1 MSYLLRRNNLFVL
14 LSYLILSLVP
24 FAPLLFGQGVDRPG
38 RIVAMEFIAWLAVWS
53 LFKRPA
59 RFHWLLLPAFIAL
72 PTELYLRK
80 FYGQGISTHHL
91 GIIAET
97 TPAEAIEFL
106 GDKIWLLALILV
118 CIILWWALSW
128 FAAARTRDLDWSGG
142 SRWLICLL
150 MIGAF
155 GLWLYG
161 EEVGIKAAPSS
172 AVIAMPGTA
181 KPIKHAIPAANAA
194 SAVNTSAST
203 AALPSPGPTPATAS
217 VVASTI
223 TSSIAS
229 MKLGKLPSWADISFE
244 AEPFGRTWP
253 FGLAVRGYDF
263 WKERKYLDDLQ
274 LKSRSFTFGAHQA
287 SHQATPQIVVMVI
300 GESARY
306 DRWSL
311 NGYQRETN
319 PLLKQ
324 EPNLVSFSDVLTGVA
339 ATRLSVPVM
348 LSRKPITESLS
359 AGFSE
364 KSFITAYKEAGF
376 KTYWIS
382 NQMSFGKFDTPISVF
397 ANEADVTQFLNLGGF
412 TDTSSYDQALL
423 APLKAAMDD
432 PNPKKLI
439 VLHSLGNHWNYSH
452 RYPQEFDKWQPS
464 LFGIANPAYT
474 NLANKPAL
482 NNSYDN
488 SVLYTDWFLEQV
500 IKTLKSSNQLSA
512 MMFFSDHGETLY
524 DGSCKIAFHGHN
536 TQFEFHIPALMWYSD
551 LYKAAYPEKV
561 EQLIRHKRARIN
573 TENVFH
579 SLLDLADIHYPDER
593 LEKSFLS
600 RKLRPHKRYVD
611 SHGWT
616 DYDNSTFK
624 GDCREVIDNGKP
636 LAQLKD

>member
-1 MSYLLRRNNLFVL
+1 MTMSYLLRRNNLFVL
-14 LSYLILSLVP
+14 ITYLILSLVP
-24 FAPLLFGQGVDRPG
+24 FSPLLFGQVVVRPS
-38 RIVAMEFIAWLAVWS
+38 RVIAMEFVAWLVIWA

-97 TPAEAIEFL
+97 SPAEAIEFL
-106 GDKIWLLALILV
+106 GNKIWLLAAIIV
-118 CIILWWALSW
+118 CIIIWWGLSW
-128 FAAARTRDLDWSGG
+128 YAAAKTRDLDWRGNT
-142 SRWLICLL
+142 RWLICVA
-150 MIGAF
+150 MVASF
-155 GLWLYG
+155 GVWLYG
-161 EEVGIKAAPSS
+161 EEMGVSPSPQPSAAPKLAIAGSDRHTSS
-172 AVIAMPGTA
+172 ATINQAVVLPPTA
-181 KPIKHAIPAANAA
+181 ITNPQITFPETPPPASLAA
-194 SAVNTSAST
+194 SAMASIKF
-203 AALPSPGPTPATAS
+203 GR
-217 VVASTI
+217 
-223 TSSIAS
+223 
-229 MKLGKLPSWADISFE
+229 LPSWAEIPFE

-263 WKERKYLDDLQ
+263 WKERKYLEDLQ
-274 LKSRSFTFGAHQA
+274 RQNRRFSFGARQV
-287 SHQATPQIVVMVI
+287 SQKDTSQIVVIVI
-300 GESARY
+300 GESSRA
-306 DRWSL
+306 DRWSI
-311 NGYQRETN
+311 NGYSRETN

-324 EPNLVSFSDVLTGVA
+324 EPNLVSFSDALTGVA

-348 LSRKPITESLS
+348 LSRKPITQSLR

-376 KTYWIS
+376 KTYWMS

-412 TDTSSYDQALL
+412 TDASSFDGALL
-423 APLKAAMDD
+423 VPLETAMAD
-432 PNPKKLI
+432 PHPKKLI
-439 VLHSLGNHWNYSH
+439 VLHSLGSHWNYSR

-488 SVLYTDWFLEQV
+488 SILYTDWFLEQV
-500 IKTLKSSNQLSA
+500 IKTLKSSNKLSA
-512 MMFFSDHGETLY
+512 MMYFSDHGETLY

-551 LYKAAYPEKV
+551 QYKTAYPEKV

-579 SLLDLADIHYPDER
+579 SLLDLSDIRYPDER
-593 LEKSFLS
+593 LERSFLS
-600 RKLRPHKRYVD
+600 NKLRPHKRYVD
-611 SHGWT
+611 SYGWS

-624 GDCREVIDNGKP
+624 GDCREVKDNGKP
-636 LAQLKD
+636 LVQIKD